1 MNASKTKN
9 KREILKEQEKIGK
22 VRESL
27 QSNVSKWI
35 IRIQDSSKM
44 KTH

>member
-9 KREILKEQEKIGK
+9 KREILKEQEKFGK

-35 IRIQDSSKM
+35 IRIHDSSKM